1 MLSFT
6 GNSRLLAS
14 LGSKPYLCAGSQSGV
29 SMKNW
34 MFLISFAWLLSSCS
48 ALKSSFQSGHVQKT
62 EAVTQTPEFIQ
73 GIEIQPVVAP
83 VKTRSSQSGKTA
95 VQDFAKSISEFSGSL
110 ESFGI
115 NQFKYAFHLD
125 VPVEMLSNRYL
136 YDFIDDWWKTPYR
149 LGGTTKKGIDCSAFV
164 QGLMLSVFGFS
175 LPRTAR
181 EQKDATTRLPD
192 AELKEGDL
200 VFFNTG
206 RGVSHVG
213 VYLHNNRF
221 VHASTSGG
229 VMISSLAEAYWSRRY
244 LGGGRLLQSIRP

>member
-1 MLSFT
+1 
-6 GNSRLLAS
+6 
-14 LGSKPYLCAGSQSGV
+14 
-29 SMKNW
+29 MKNW
-34 MFLISFAWLLSSCS
+34 IFLISFAWLLSSCS
-48 ALKSSFQSGHVQKT
+48 ALKSSFQSRPVQKPQ
-62 EAVTQTPEFIQ
+62 AATQTPEFIQ

-83 VKTRSSQSGKTA
+83 VNTRSSQSGKTA

-115 NQFKYAFHLD
+115 NQFKYAFRLD
-125 VPVEMLSNRYL
+125 VPVELLSNRYL

-164 QGLMLSVFGFS
+164 QGLMLSVFGFT

-181 EQKDATTRLPD
+181 EQKDATTRVTD
-192 AELKEGDL
+192 EELKEGDL
-200 VFFNTG
+200 VFFNTR

-229 VMISSLAEAYWSRRY
+229 VMISSLAEAYWNRRY